1 MSAVPPA
8 RAKKTRKGKV
18 NMVSHRYR
26 VRILLH
32 CGKETAGHTNTD
44 EDVKGK
50 MRTVTEINKEHAKTK
65 GAHSLVTWCTYSPF
79 ETAGEINREKAKMKN
94 LQRQVRMLCFYGGN

>member
-8 RAKKTRKGKV
+8 RAKRTRKGKV
-18 NMVSHRYR
+18 NIVSHRYR
-26 VRILLH
+26 VRILLP

-50 MRTVTEINKEHAKTK
+50 MRTVTEINKENAKTK
-65 GAHSLVTWCTYSPF
+65 GAHSVVTWCTYSPF
-79 ETAGEINREKAKMKN
+79 ETCWRDQQREGENERFTTSGAHA
-94 LQRQVRMLCFYGGN
+94 LFLWW